1 MPRVGRY
8 LVIKDTETSGKDKD
22 KPNQTSQ
29 GRPNTNTTEPP
40 TAPRNAEEP
49 GDPDSDEASK
59 IISKYHRPDS
69 PTSVPS
75 QRTSHGGQREQER
88 RRKREE
94 QRDGRGDNVKFLQWP
109 SYSLTPRGSGHQA
122 KRAAQVTRE
131 PRFLHGSVTAES
143 RQARSIQL
151 RGLIRVPRD
160 PFPTL
165 EPRFLH
171 GSTTAEPR
179 QARSIQLRGLIR
191 VPRDPLPSRVPL
203 GSDTARTCEAR
214 SIKPRGPIRVVRTVS
229 AVPKPALHGARKVN
243 ARTREARSIQL
254 RGLIRVPCTV
264 GAVPKPVGSFQVPS
278 TAGSVNASALSRSTL
293 GSVQT
298 RAFSRSI
305 ALARKE
311 PSFLVRGVRRLV
323 NLPPRQ
329 IHLPSILLQS
339 RSTRVPVRS
348 LPGSAQA
355 RSRQARL
362 IQHRVPV
369 QVSYRRLGSRV
380 LGGLYRSPLWLTP
393 VR

>member
-122 KRAAQVTRE
+122 KRATQVTRE

-143 RQARSIQL
+143 RQ
-151 RGLIRVPRD
+151 
-160 PFPTL
+160 
-165 EPRFLH
+165 
-171 GSTTAEPR
+171 
-179 QARSIQLRGLIR
+179 
-191 VPRDPLPSRVPL
+191 
-203 GSDTARTCEAR
+203 
-214 SIKPRGPIRVVRTVS
+214 
-229 AVPKPALHGARKVN
+229 
-243 ARTREARSIQL
+243 ARSIQL

-293 GSVQT
+293 GSVPEFWGAYT
-298 RAFSRSI
+298 GLRS
-305 ALARKE
+305 
-311 PSFLVRGVRRLV
+311 G
-323 NLPPRQ
+323 
-329 IHLPSILLQS
+329 
-339 RSTRVPVRS
+339 
-348 LPGSAQA
+348 
-355 RSRQARL
+355 
-362 IQHRVPV
+362 
-369 QVSYRRLGSRV
+369 
-380 LGGLYRSPLWLTP
+380 
-393 VR
+393 